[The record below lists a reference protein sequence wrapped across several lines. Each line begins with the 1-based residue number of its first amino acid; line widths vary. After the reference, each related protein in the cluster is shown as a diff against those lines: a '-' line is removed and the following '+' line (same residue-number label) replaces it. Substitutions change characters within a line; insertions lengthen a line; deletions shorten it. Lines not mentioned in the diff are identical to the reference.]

1 MTKSLADTSALR
13 LLPVIAVVV
22 GKFPFSC
29 STLSGGRNQ
38 GRQAG
43 RSVGRLV
50 GGPIARVG
58 SRNFVEDRP
67 LGLMPKVKPSLLANQ
82 DRAANDISP
91 AQRSSSSSSSSRSNG
106 WATRAMVGQS
116 TNKQRKE
123 LYVTRYWH
131 VN

>member
-1 MTKSLADTSALR
+1 MTKSLTDTSALR

-29 STLSGGRNQ
+29 STLSGGAQSRQ
-38 GRQAG
+38 AGKQAG
-43 RSVGRLV
+43 RSVGRSVGRAV

-82 DRAANDISP
+82 DRAGNDISP
-91 AQRSSSSSSSSRSNG
+91 A
-106 WATRAMVGQS
+106 
-116 TNKQRKE
+116 
-123 LYVTRYWH
+123 
-131 VN
+131 